1 MKAVGPPFTAL
12 VTNLVQAGEIG
23 GILDTILNRLAVYL
37 EKADKLARKVK
48 GAMVY
53 PLTVLVVAGGVSANH
68 RLRERLDRETA
79 KRQAQAFYPRG
90 RFCTDNGAMIAYVG
104 AQRLLAGE
112 RDDAT
117 MQATPRWPLA
127 SLTALAPSD
136 S

>member
-1 MKAVGPPFTAL
+1 MGMWIELGVFLL
-12 VTNLVQAGEIG
+12 VFVFAWHQ
-23 GILDTILNRLAVYL
+23 
-37 EKADKLARKVK
+37 
-48 GAMVY
+48 
-53 PLTVLVVAGGVSANH
+53 
-68 RLRERLDRETA
+68 LRDLKKERA

-127 SLTALAPSD
+127 SLTPPAA
-136 S
+136 